1 MSSKRKEVD
10 MMKLMMSSYEV
21 SVPDETQRHDFYVK
35 FFGPAETPYHGGVWK
50 VHVLLPAE
58 YPYKSPSIGFMNRI
72 FHPNIDERSGSVC
85 LDVINQT
92 WSPLFDLVN
101 IFESFLPQLLR
112 YPNPADPLNGEAA
125 ALHMDNIEK
134 YNTRVRDHVAKHASS
149 DIRLT
154 EDDDRKISSES
165 TNTTIATDRHSDIDN
180 DVKEIADGNGN
191 GNSNEDGDG
200 DGDVDDGA
208 SDVSNMSDL

>member
-1 MSSKRKEVD
+1 MVLPKHPITVVSGRSMFYSLLNIPTKVPALGLLIESFTQISMKEVVQSAL
-10 MMKLMMSSYEV
+10 MLLIKLGVLCLVCRCNILSSHI
-21 SVPDETQRHDFYVK
+21 SV
-35 FFGPAETPYHGGVWK
+35 
-50 VHVLLPAE
+50 
-58 YPYKSPSIGFMNRI
+58 
-72 FHPNIDERSGSVC
+72 
-85 LDVINQT
+85 
-92 WSPLFDLVN
+92 DLVN

-134 YNTRVRDHVAKHASS
+134 YNSRVRDHVAKHASR

-165 TNTTIATDRHSDIDN
+165 STTVATDRPSDCNN
-180 DVKEIADGNGN
+180 DAKAISNGAN
-191 GNSNEDGDG
+191 DD
-200 DGDVDDGA
+200 DDVDDGA